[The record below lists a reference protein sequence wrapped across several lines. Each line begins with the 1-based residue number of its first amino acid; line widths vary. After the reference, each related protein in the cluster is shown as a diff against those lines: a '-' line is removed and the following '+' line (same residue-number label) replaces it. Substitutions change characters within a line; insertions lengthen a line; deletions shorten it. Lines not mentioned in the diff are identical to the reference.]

1 MQLST
6 TLPSSCFTLTQKP
19 EYYYLVSKAIVFI
32 QKHQATQPTLAN
44 IATAL
49 KLSEGHLQCVFKAW
63 AGISPKQFLQFISK
77 EATCK
82 KLQQSSIEETSL
94 ELGYSSSRVYDL
106 MVHWHGITPEEY
118 KKSSLQLDIF
128 YNTYNSPFGYC
139 FIATTSKGICKLA
152 FYDTEDELHNLINE
166 LQTKWYKTNIQLSKI
181 ETITTFEYI
190 FSDRSTSTSS
200 EIKLPQTLQFYLQ
213 ASPFQS
219 LVWQA
224 LMGIPEGRLKSYLEI
239 ANSIQKPT
247 ATRAV
252 ASAIANND
260 IAFLIPCHRVIKN
273 NGELSQYRWGK
284 ERKAAFIGLE
294 AAYQFKN

>member
-6 TLPSSCFTLTQKP
+6 TLPSSYLTQNS
-19 EYYYLVSKAIVFI
+19 EHYDLVSKAIVFI

-49 KLSEGHLQCVFKAW
+49 ELSEGHLQRVFKEW

-82 KLQQSSIEETSL
+82 KLQQNNIEDTSL
-94 ELGYSSSRVYDL
+94 ERGYNSSRLYDL
-106 MVHWHGITPEEY
+106 RVHWHSITPDEY
-118 KKSSLQLDIF
+118 KKSGLQLDIF

-152 FYDTEDELHNLINE
+152 FYDTEDELQNLINE
-166 LQTKWYKTNIQLSKI
+166 LQTKWYKANIQLSKI
-181 ETITTFEYI
+181 ETIATFECI
-190 FSDRSTSTSS
+190 FSDRSISTSS
-200 EIKLPQTLQFYLQ
+200 EIQLPQTLQFYLQ

-224 LMGIPEGRLKSYLEI
+224 LMDIPEGRLKSYLDI

-260 IAFLIPCHRVIKN
+260 IAFLIPCHRVIRN
-273 NGELSQYRWGK
+273 NGELSQYRWRK

-294 AAYQFKN
+294 AAHQFKN